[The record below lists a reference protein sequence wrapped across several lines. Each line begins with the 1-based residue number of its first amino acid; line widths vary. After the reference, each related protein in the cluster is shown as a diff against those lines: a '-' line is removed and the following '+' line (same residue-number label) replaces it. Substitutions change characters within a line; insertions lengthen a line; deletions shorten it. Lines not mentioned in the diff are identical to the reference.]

1 MDNIDRAEAIAE
13 EHMEQGEAM
22 EEAAQE
28 AEREAEQDFEETVAA
43 EEVPDETAK
52 LKQQLVEANEKNL
65 RLMAEY
71 DNFRKRSAK
80 EREEIYP
87 NATCVTLG
95 KFLPVL
101 DNFERAMEFDPGT
114 GEFAKGIEMIYQ
126 SFKELLGSFGV
137 EEFGAVGDGFDPNFH
152 NCVMHIDDEKFDKN
166 VVSMVMQKGYRLG
179 DRVIRH
185 AMVQVA
191 N

>member
-1 MDNIDRAEAIAE
+1 MDDMDRVEAIAE
-13 EHMEQGEAM
+13 DHAELDEILEA
-22 EEAAQE
+22 EAQE
-28 AEREAEQDFEETVAA
+28 EETEREDAVA
-43 EEVPDETAK
+43 EEIPDETAK
-52 LKQQLVEANEKNL
+52 LKRQLAEANDKYL

-71 DNFRKRSAK
+71 DNFRKRSA
-80 EREEIYP
+80 REKDEIYP

-101 DNFERAMEFDPGT
+101 DNFERAMEFDSGT

-126 SFKELLGSFGV
+126 SFKELLESFGV
-137 EEFGAVGDGFDPNFH
+137 EAFGQVGDDFDPNLY
-152 NCVMHIDDEKFDKN
+152 NCVMHVDDEQFGKN
-166 VVSMVMQKGYRLG
+166 AVSMVMQKGYKLG